1 MGSSK
6 VFKLVAYLFTLI
18 GALMLI
24 GMGLWYLSTQA
35 FITRASHAE
44 GIVID
49 LVESQSYSRS
59 SRSYTPTYRAVVSFK
74 DAQGKEWKFTSSVS
88 SSSPAYQIE
97 EKVPVLYLPSKEQN
111 AEINTFFSLWLGH
124 LIFGGL
130 GLLFFFVGSS
140 FLSALIIVPVL
151 RSRKAERLR
160 SDGVPIQAEF
170 QRVER
175 NTGITINGRNPFR
188 LIAQWQDPATSK
200 LHVFESANI
209 WFDPTP
215 FISKSQLTVFIDP
228 NNPRRYHLDISFL
241 PELAD

>member
-1 MGSSK
+1 MSSIK
-6 VFKLVAYLFTLI
+6 ILRFIAYLFTFIGILGLI
-18 GALMLI
+18 GT
-24 GMGLWYLSTQA
+24 GFGYFSTKDFLSQ
-35 FITRASHAE
+35 ASHAE
-44 GIVID
+44 GTVIN
-49 LVESQSYSRS
+49 LIEKS
-59 SRSYTPTYRAVVSFK
+59 SSSNSGGTSTPLYTPVVRFK
-74 DAQGKEWKFTSSVS
+74 TIQGEERQFTSSVS
-88 SSSPAYQIE
+88 SYPPAHRVG
-97 EKVPVLYLPSKEQN
+97 EKVFVLYIPGHEEDAK
-111 AEINTFFSLWLGH
+111 INTFRSLWLLH
-124 LIFGGL
+124 FIFGGL
-130 GLLFFFVGSS
+130 GLVFSIIGISLLTAG
-140 FLSALIIVPVL
+140 FLKKSKEKKL
-151 RSRKAERLR
+151 RNH
-160 SDGVPIQAEF
+160 GVPIQAEF